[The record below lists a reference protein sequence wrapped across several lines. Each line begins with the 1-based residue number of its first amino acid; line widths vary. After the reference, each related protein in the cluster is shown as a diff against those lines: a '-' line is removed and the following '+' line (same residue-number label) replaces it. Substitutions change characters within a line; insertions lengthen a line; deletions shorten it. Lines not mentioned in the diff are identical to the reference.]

1 MSKKILGLVMVS
13 LLAMSLIFAGCG
25 SNQKASEEKVLKV
38 GCNAD
43 FAPFEFVAEGLQ
55 KHSGNSI

>member
-43 FAPFEFVAEGLQ
+43 FAPFEFVA
-55 KHSGNSI
+55 